1 MSGPGQGTMA
11 WVRLSEEEARSRLS
25 GARVARLA
33 TAGGDG
39 QPHLVPVTFAV
50 DGDLVYMT
58 VDYKPKKSTNL
69 RRLRNIRE
77 NPRVA
82 LLADHYD
89 DDWDLLWWV
98 RIDGWASVVEDERG
112 LQDPLDVLAERY
124 EQYRRQRPAGPV
136 IVIQADH
143 WKGWAST

>member
-1 MSGPGQGTMA
+1 
-11 WVRLSEEEARSRLS
+11 VRLTEEEAQVRLG

-50 DGDLVYMT
+50 DGDLIYT
-58 VDYKPKKSTNL
+58 AVDHKPKKSTNL

-89 DDWDLLWWV
+89 EDWDLLWWV
-98 RIDGWASVVEDERG
+98 RVDGWASVVEEEDA
-112 LQDPLDVLAERY
+112 LQDPLDVLSERY
-124 EQYRRQRPAGPV
+124 QQYRDRRPGGPV
-136 IVIQADH
+136 IVIQVDR
-143 WKGWAST
+143 WKGWSST